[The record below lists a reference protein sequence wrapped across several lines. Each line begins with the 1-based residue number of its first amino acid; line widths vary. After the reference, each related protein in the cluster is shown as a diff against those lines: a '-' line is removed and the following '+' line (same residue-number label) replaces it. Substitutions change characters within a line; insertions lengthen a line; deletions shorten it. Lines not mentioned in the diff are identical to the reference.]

1 MMIIINQSGDDMDI
15 KATIEK
21 IPGGM
26 MVVPLVLGAVVN
38 TLAPEALQVGGFTS
52 ALFKDGAPALIG
64 AFLFCMGAGI
74 SLNAAPKALLTG
86 VGVTASK
93 FLVAVA
99 MGFAVDRC
107 FGADGLWGLTSV
119 AVIAAMSNSNG
130 GLYAALAGE
139 FGRDNEVGATP
150 VIALNDGPILTMIAL
165 GAAGMANIPV
175 MSVVVVIIPMLL
187 GMLLGNL
194 DPQMR
199 DFLSKGGPLL
209 IPFFAFALGAS
220 IDFAMLLKGGLAGIL
235 LGGLTTLV
243 GGFFNIKVDRLLG
256 GSGIAGTAASS
267 TAGNAV
273 ATPIAIAQA
282 DPALAHVVAT
292 ATPLVA
298 TSVIVTAILTPMLT
312 SWVAKGNQQRSLS
325 STEKPL

>member
-1 MMIIINQSGDDMDI
+1 
-15 KATIEK
+15 
-21 IPGGM
+21 
-26 MVVPLVLGAVVN
+26 
-38 TLAPEALQVGGFTS
+38 
-52 ALFKDGAPALIG
+52 
-64 AFLFCMGAGI
+64 MGAGI

-99 MGFAVDRC
+99 MGFAVDKC

-243 GGFFNIKVDRLLG
+243 GGFFNIKIDRLLG
-256 GSGIAGTAASS
+256 GSGIAGAAASS

>member
-1 MMIIINQSGDDMDI
+1 MDI

-99 MGFAVDRC
+99 MGFAVDTF

-209 IPFFAFALGAS
+209 IPFFAFALGAG

-256 GSGIAGTAASS
+256 GSGIAGAAASS

>member
-1 MMIIINQSGDDMDI
+1 MDI
-15 KATIEK
+15 KATVEK

-26 MVVPLVLGAVVN
+26 MVVPLVLGAIVN
-38 TLAPEALQVGGFTS
+38 TLAPEALQVGGLTT
-52 ALFKDGAPALIG
+52 ALFKEGAPALIG

-74 SLNAAPKALLTG
+74 YIKAAPKALLIG
-86 VGVTASK
+86 GGVTASK

-99 MGFAVDRC
+99 VGFAVDTF
-107 FGADGLWGLTSV
+107 FGAEGLWGLTSV
-119 AVIAAMSNSNG
+119 AVISAMSNTNG

-139 FGRDNEVGATP
+139 FGQDNEVGATP
-150 VIALNDGPILTMIAL
+150 VISLNDGPVLTMIAL

-175 MSVVVVIIPMLL
+175 MSVVVVIVPMLL

-194 DPQMR
+194 DPKMR
-199 DFLSKGGPLL
+199 DFLSQGGPIL

-220 IDFAMLLKGGLAGIL
+220 IDFAMLLKGGLAGIV

-256 GSGIAGTAASS
+256 GSGIAGAAASS

-273 ATPIAIAQA
+273 ATPVAIAHA
-282 DPALAHVVAT
+282 DPALADVVAS

-312 SWVAKGNQQRSLS
+312 SWVAKSNQQRSLS
-325 STEKPL
+325 STEKL

>member
-1 MMIIINQSGDDMDI
+1 MDI

-99 MGFAVDRC
+99 MGFAVDKC

-175 MSVVVVIIPMLL
+175 MSGVVVIIPMLL

-256 GSGIAGTAASS
+256 GSGIAGAAASS

>member
-1 MMIIINQSGDDMDI
+1 MIIINQSGDDMDI

-199 DFLSKGGPLL
+199 DFLSRGGPLL

-256 GSGIAGTAASS
+256 GSGIAGAAASS

>member
-1 MMIIINQSGDDMDI
+1 MMIIINHNGDNMDI
-15 KATIEK
+15 KATVEK

-26 MVVPLVLGAVVN
+26 MVVPLVLGAIVN
-38 TLAPEALQVGGFTS
+38 TFAPEALQVGGFTT
-52 ALFKDGAPALIG
+52 ALFKEGAPALIG

-74 SLNAAPKALLTG
+74 YIKAAPKALLIG
-86 VGVTASK
+86 GGVTASK

-99 MGFAVDRC
+99 VGFAVDTF
-107 FGADGLWGLTSV
+107 FGAEGLWGLTSV
-119 AVIAAMSNSNG
+119 AVISAMSNTNG

-139 FGRDNEVGATP
+139 FGQDNEVGATP
-150 VIALNDGPILTMIAL
+150 VISLNDGPVLTMIAL
-165 GAAGMANIPV
+165 GAAGMANIPF
-175 MSVVVVIIPMLL
+175 MSVVVVIVPMLL

-194 DPQMR
+194 DPKMR
-199 DFLSKGGPLL
+199 DFLSQGGPIL

-220 IDFAMLLKGGLAGIL
+220 IDFAMLLKGGLAGII

-256 GSGIAGTAASS
+256 GSGIAGAAASS

-273 ATPIAIAQA
+273 ATPVAIAHA
-282 DPALAHVVAT
+282 DPALADVVAA

-312 SWVAKGNQQRSLS
+312 SWVAKRNQQRSLS
-325 STEKPL
+325 STEKL

>member
-1 MMIIINQSGDDMDI
+1 MIIINQSGDDMDI

-99 MGFAVDRC
+99 MGFAVDTF

-209 IPFFAFALGAS
+209 IPFFAFALGAG

-256 GSGIAGTAASS
+256 GSGIAGAAASS

>member
-1 MMIIINQSGDDMDI
+1 MIIINQNGDDMDI
-15 KATIEK
+15 KATVEK

-26 MVVPLVLGAVVN
+26 MVVPLVLGAIVN
-38 TLAPEALQVGGFTS
+38 TFAPEALQVGGFTT
-52 ALFKDGAPALIG
+52 ALFKEGAPALIG

-74 SLNAAPKALLTG
+74 YIKAAPKALLIG
-86 VGVTASK
+86 GGVTASK

-99 MGFAVDRC
+99 VGFAVDTF
-107 FGADGLWGLTSV
+107 FGAEGLWGLTSV
-119 AVIAAMSNSNG
+119 AVISAMSNTNG

-139 FGRDNEVGATP
+139 FGQDNEVGATP
-150 VIALNDGPILTMIAL
+150 VISLNDGPVLTMIAL

-175 MSVVVVIIPMLL
+175 MSVVVVIVPMLL

-194 DPQMR
+194 DPKMR
-199 DFLSKGGPLL
+199 DFFSQGGPIL

-220 IDFAMLLKGGLAGIL
+220 IDFAMLLKGELAGII

-256 GSGIAGTAASS
+256 GSGIAGAAASS

-273 ATPIAIAQA
+273 ATPVAIAHA
-282 DPALAHVVAT
+282 DPALADVVAA

-312 SWVAKGNQQRSLS
+312 SWVAKRNQQRSLS
-325 STEKPL
+325 STEKL

>member
-1 MMIIINQSGDDMDI
+1 MVIIINHNGDNMDI
-15 KATIEK
+15 KATVEK

-26 MVVPLVLGAVVN
+26 MVVPLVLGAIVN
-38 TLAPEALQVGGFTS
+38 TLAPEALQVGGFTT
-52 ALFKDGAPALIG
+52 ALFKEGAPALIG

-74 SLNAAPKALLTG
+74 YIKAAPKALLIG
-86 VGVTASK
+86 GGVTASK

-99 MGFAVDRC
+99 VGFAVDTF
-107 FGADGLWGLTSV
+107 FGAEGLWGLTSV
-119 AVIAAMSNSNG
+119 AVISAMSNTNG

-139 FGRDNEVGATP
+139 FGQDNEVGATP
-150 VIALNDGPILTMIAL
+150 VISLNDGPVLTMIAL

-175 MSVVVVIIPMLL
+175 MSVVVVIVPMLL

-194 DPQMR
+194 DPKMR
-199 DFLSKGGPLL
+199 DFLSQGGPIL

-220 IDFAMLLKGGLAGIL
+220 IDFAMLLKGGLAGIV
-235 LGGLTTLV
+235 LGSLTTLV

-256 GSGIAGTAASS
+256 GSGIAGAAASS

-273 ATPIAIAQA
+273 ATPVAIAHA
-282 DPALAHVVAT
+282 DPALADVVAS
-292 ATPLVA
+292 ATPPVA

-312 SWVAKGNQQRSLS
+312 SWVAKSNQQRSLS
-325 STEKPL
+325 STEKL

>member
-1 MMIIINQSGDDMDI
+1 MDI

-38 TLAPEALQVGGFTS
+38 TLAPEALQVGGVTS

-99 MGFAVDRC
+99 MGFAVDKC

-175 MSVVVVIIPMLL
+175 MSGVVVIIPMLL

-256 GSGIAGTAASS
+256 GSGIAGAAASS

>member
-1 MMIIINQSGDDMDI
+1 MIIINQSGDDMDI

-99 MGFAVDRC
+99 MGFAVDKF

-256 GSGIAGTAASS
+256 GSGIAGAAASS

>member
-1 MMIIINQSGDDMDI
+1 MIIINQSGDDMDI

-99 MGFAVDRC
+99 MGFAVDTF

-256 GSGIAGTAASS
+256 GSGIAGAAASS

>member
-1 MMIIINQSGDDMDI
+1 MDI
-15 KATIEK
+15 KATVEK

-26 MVVPLVLGAVVN
+26 MVVPLVLGAIVN
-38 TLAPEALQVGGFTS
+38 TFAPEALQVGGFTT
-52 ALFKDGAPALIG
+52 ALFKEGAPALIG

-74 SLNAAPKALLTG
+74 YIKAAPKALLIG
-86 VGVTASK
+86 GGVTASK

-99 MGFAVDRC
+99 VGFAVDTF
-107 FGADGLWGLTSV
+107 FGAEGLWGLTSV
-119 AVIAAMSNSNG
+119 AVISAMSNTNG

-139 FGRDNEVGATP
+139 FGQDNEVGATP
-150 VIALNDGPILTMIAL
+150 VISLNDGPVLTMIAL

-175 MSVVVVIIPMLL
+175 MSVVVVIVPMLL

-194 DPQMR
+194 DPKMR
-199 DFLSKGGPLL
+199 DFFSQGGPIL
-209 IPFFAFALGAS
+209 IPFFAFALGAR
-220 IDFAMLLKGGLAGIL
+220 IDFAMLLKGGLAGII
-235 LGGLTTLV
+235 LGGLTTLL

-256 GSGIAGTAASS
+256 GSGIAGAAASS

-273 ATPIAIAQA
+273 ATPVAIAHA
-282 DPALAHVVAT
+282 DPALADVVAA

-312 SWVAKGNQQRSLS
+312 SWVAKRNQQRSLS
-325 STEKPL
+325 STEKL

>member
-1 MMIIINQSGDDMDI
+1 MMIIINHNGDNMDI
-15 KATIEK
+15 KATVEK

-26 MVVPLVLGAVVN
+26 MVVPLVLGAIVN
-38 TLAPEALQVGGFTS
+38 TLAPEALQVGGFTT
-52 ALFKDGAPALIG
+52 ALFKEGAPALIG

-74 SLNAAPKALLTG
+74 YIKAAPKALLIG
-86 VGVTASK
+86 GGVTASK

-99 MGFAVDRC
+99 VGFAVDTF
-107 FGADGLWGLTSV
+107 FGAERLWGLTSV
-119 AVIAAMSNSNG
+119 AVISAMSNTNG

-139 FGRDNEVGATP
+139 FGQDNEVGATP
-150 VIALNDGPILTMIAL
+150 VISLNDGPVLTMIAL
-165 GAAGMANIPV
+165 GAAGMANIPF
-175 MSVVVVIIPMLL
+175 MSVVVVIVPMLL

-194 DPQMR
+194 DPKMR
-199 DFLSKGGPLL
+199 DFLSQGGPIL

-220 IDFAMLLKGGLAGIL
+220 IDFAMLLKGGLAGIV

-256 GSGIAGTAASS
+256 GSGIAGAAASS

-273 ATPIAIAQA
+273 ATPVAIAHA
-282 DPALAHVVAT
+282 DPALADVVAS

-312 SWVAKGNQQRSLS
+312 SWVAKSNQQRSLS
-325 STEKPL
+325 STEKL

>member
-1 MMIIINQSGDDMDI
+1 MIIINQNGDDMDI
-15 KATIEK
+15 KATVEK

-26 MVVPLVLGAVVN
+26 MVVPLVLGAIVN
-38 TLAPEALQVGGFTS
+38 TFAPEALQVGGFTT
-52 ALFKDGAPALIG
+52 ALFKEGAPALIG

-74 SLNAAPKALLTG
+74 YIKAAPKALLIG
-86 VGVTASK
+86 GGVTASK

-99 MGFAVDRC
+99 VGFAVDTF
-107 FGADGLWGLTSV
+107 FGAEGLWGLTSV
-119 AVIAAMSNSNG
+119 AVISAMSNTNG

-139 FGRDNEVGATP
+139 FGQDNEVGATP
-150 VIALNDGPILTMIAL
+150 VISLNDGPVLTMIAL

-175 MSVVVVIIPMLL
+175 MSVVVVIVPMLL

-194 DPQMR
+194 DPKMR
-199 DFLSKGGPLL
+199 DFFSQGGPIL

-220 IDFAMLLKGGLAGIL
+220 IDFAMLLKGGLAGII

-256 GSGIAGTAASS
+256 GSGITGAAASS

-273 ATPIAIAQA
+273 ATPVAIAHA
-282 DPALAHVVAT
+282 DPALADVVAA

-312 SWVAKGNQQRSLS
+312 SWVAKRNQQRSLS
-325 STEKPL
+325 STEKL

>member
-1 MMIIINQSGDDMDI
+1 MVIIINHNGDDMDI
-15 KATIEK
+15 KATVEK

-26 MVVPLVLGAVVN
+26 MVVPLVLGAIVN
-38 TLAPEALQVGGFTS
+38 TLAPEALQVGGFTT
-52 ALFKDGAPALIG
+52 ALFKEGAPALIG

-74 SLNAAPKALLTG
+74 YIKAAPKALLIG
-86 VGVTASK
+86 GGVTASK

-99 MGFAVDRC
+99 VGFAVDTF
-107 FGADGLWGLTSV
+107 FGAEGLWGLTSV
-119 AVIAAMSNSNG
+119 AVISAMSNTNG

-139 FGRDNEVGATP
+139 FGQDNEVGATP
-150 VIALNDGPILTMIAL
+150 VISLNDGPVLTMIAL

-175 MSVVVVIIPMLL
+175 MSVVVVIVPMLL

-194 DPQMR
+194 DPKMR
-199 DFLSKGGPLL
+199 DFLSQGGPIL

-220 IDFAMLLKGGLAGIL
+220 IDFAMLLKGGLAGIV
-235 LGGLTTLV
+235 LGSLTTLV

-256 GSGIAGTAASS
+256 GSGIAGAAASS

-273 ATPIAIAQA
+273 ATPVAIAHA
-282 DPALAHVVAT
+282 DPALADVVAS

-312 SWVAKGNQQRSLS
+312 SWVAKSNQQRSLS
-325 STEKPL
+325 STEKL

>member
-1 MMIIINQSGDDMDI
+1 MDI

-38 TLAPEALQVGGFTS
+38 TLAPEALQVGGVTS

-99 MGFAVDRC
+99 MGFAVDKC

-243 GGFFNIKVDRLLG
+243 GGFFNIKIDRLLG
-256 GSGIAGTAASS
+256 GSGIAGAAASS